1 MVMPLNIFNLDGYA
15 VDSQGRSDRGCDTP
29 PSQLRRF
36 EHFRLIHEKLALIN
50 QVKNIENP

>member
-15 VDSQGRSDRGCDTP
+15 VDSQGRSDRG
-29 PSQLRRF
+29 
-36 EHFRLIHEKLALIN
+36 LIHVKLALIN